1 MGITEVVMQ
10 KIFMAG
16 VMAVCLGAGLFAALP
31 VAAKELSKAEQA
43 AWKAPQEAVLTDRL
57 TSIEIDKMCELANGA
72 GIALEKILDEHAR
85 IGKRFESTYDQIKC
99 TPSKTED
106 IFKFI
111 LSKKSDFHVQLWPA
125 IKYFYK
131 PESRRA
137 VFTRAIND
145 KGISG
150 ETLLKKIAFYEN
162 DSGFMNRNNK
172 NMLDKLKKIL
182 IKKFDGHY

>member
-1 MGITEVVMQ
+1 MQ

-16 VMAVCLGAGLFAALP
+16 LMAVCLGAGLFAALP
-31 VAAKELSKAEQA
+31 VAAKELSEAEQKMAA
-43 AWKAPQEAVLTDRL
+43 AWNAPQEAVLTDRL
-57 TSIEIDKMCELANGA
+57 TPQEITKMCDLANGD
-72 GIALEKILDEHAR
+72 GVVLEKILAEHAR

-99 TPSKTED
+99 TPEENVD

-111 LSKKSDFHVQLWPA
+111 LNKKSGFHVQLWPA
-125 IKYFYK
+125 ITYFLK

-145 KGISG
+145 KGVTG
-150 ETLLKKIAFYEN
+150 QTLLGKIAFYEN

-182 IKKFDGHY
+182 IEKFDGHY